1 MRTVAH
7 LPPFVALLA
16 ACASPAV
23 VSAPDAA
30 APDAAPMDVAA
41 TPDAPPAGDGGPLL
55 PPTDT
60 PPLLPDAGTLGE
72 PPWVTL
78 EVRTTTSCPPLA
90 PCGGAVAGTW
100 DVAGGCFDLPVPAD
114 LMRCPGARVTRA
126 SGRARGRV
134 TFGPVI
140 AARAAQWELEAELA
154 VPAVCASFVGGCAGL
169 QAAIRGAFPD
179 SACAAEGA
187 AGDCRCAVRQTGS
200 LRDGDGYTTR
210 DNQIVSATA
219 GRRWNYCV
227 AGDRLRYR
235 DVSAAEPREPGT
247 IELTRRAP

>member
-1 MRTVAH
+1 
-7 LPPFVALLA
+7 
-16 ACASPAV
+16 
-23 VSAPDAA
+23 VSS
-30 APDAAPMDVAA
+30 PDAAPMDVTAPLDVTAPPDAA
-41 TPDAPPAGDGGPLL
+41 PDAPSASDDGPLL
-55 PPTDT
+55 PSTDA
-60 PPLLPDAGTLGE
+60 PPLLGDAGALGE

-90 PCGGAVAGTW
+90 PCGGAVMGTW
-100 DVAGGCFDLPVPAD
+100 DVAGGCFDLPGPAE
-114 LMRCPGARVTRA
+114 LMRCPGARVTR
-126 SGRARGRV
+126 STGRARGRV
-134 TFGPVI
+134 NFGPVI
-140 AARAAQWELEAELA
+140 AARAAQWEVEAELV
-154 VPAVCASFVGGCAGL
+154 VPMLCASFVGGCAGL
-169 QAAIRGAFPD
+169 QGIVRGAIPD

-227 AGDRLRYR
+227 TGDRLRYR
-235 DVSAAEPREPGT
+235 DVSATEPREPGT